1 MLVKLLIDNYK
12 QKESMMLSAYTRPA
26 YAQLLLLL
34 ISVVL
39 GSIAIWLFIQQP
51 WLGVTLDVIDDE
63 IRIIH
68 VSDDRAA
75 QIAIGAKLQ
84 KVVSPSG
91 KAFTLIPTDLS
102 MESDFCDS
110 YRELDEFFAR
120 QTILANLLKEHD
132 ATLIW
137 IDKRGKE
144 GKSTITLKKRTLQD
158 LPVVFL
164 LQIFVATAGFLL
176 STWIFLLRPTDLGAR
191 LFMLAGLMYPIT
203 VFTNAISG
211 NRELAIS
218 GDLFRTL
225 ASINHISG
233 TLCACALIAL
243 FVSYPCKL
251 VRTRT
256 LFLLPIF
263 FGAWAIADGMEWVPD
278 QVWGSRIPSMLQM
291 LFIILLSVVQWQ
303 KTQGQP
309 LERAALRWFILAG
322 VVGSILFII
331 YVFRFNLPSFIA
343 IPPRGILIVEF
354 LLMWI
359 GIAMGL
365 RRYHLY
371 DMDEWSYRGLL
382 WVAGAVA
389 IFIFDAALAYMGAT
403 QVASLSMSL
412 LISGWLYFPFRQW
425 LWQKIVRRPAT
436 NYENL
441 LPELSIIAFT
451 VSVSEQQMRW
461 EALLRKLFDPLEI
474 KIATSNKNGGQLLE
488 EGLALQVPAC
498 EKLPCFLMR
507 YAGRGS
513 RLFSSRDAE
522 LVTSLSDLLANVMS
536 GRSSYEQGVEEERMR
551 IGRDLHDNIGA
562 RLLKL
567 IHQLRGT
574 PSVEVARDAM
584 KDLRT
589 SIAALDAQPVPLLNA
604 LADWRAE
611 ADGRCEAAACKLNW
625 SQSAQLPAQELI
637 PRNKASLESVMRE
650 VITNALKHAAAKHI
664 KVNIEAIDNSL
675 YIIIENDGQI
685 AEFSTW
691 KDGYGLRNLRGRLT
705 ELGGSLKISAENRSV
720 QMQIRVPLL

>member
-1 MLVKLLIDNYK
+1 
-12 QKESMMLSAYTRPA
+12 MLSVYKRPA

-34 ISVVL
+34 ISLVL
-39 GSIAIWLFIQQP
+39 GSIAIWFFMQQP
-51 WLGVTLDVIDDE
+51 WLGVTLDVIDEE
-63 IRIIH
+63 IRI
-68 VSDDRAA
+68 VRVDDALST
-75 QIAIGAKLQ
+75 QVPTGVQLQ
-84 KVVSPSG
+84 KIVSAKGES
-91 KAFTLIPTDLS
+91 FQLIPTDLS
-102 MESDFCDS
+102 MESDFCDT
-110 YRELDEFFAR
+110 YTELADFFAR
-120 QTILANLLKEHD
+120 QTVISNLLKEEKIV
-132 ATLIW
+132 LLW
-137 IDKRGKE
+137 IDKHGKE
-144 GKSTITLKKRTLQD
+144 GKAVIAINQRTLAD
-158 LPVVFL
+158 LPIVFL
-164 LQIFVATAGFLL
+164 FQIFVATAGFLL
-176 STWIFLLRPTDLGAR
+176 STWIFLLRPSDLGAR

-203 VFTNAISG
+203 VLTNAIPG

-218 GDLFRTL
+218 GDVFRL
-225 ASINHISG
+225 LSSINHASG
-233 TLCACALIAL
+233 IMCGCALIAL
-243 FVSYPCKL
+243 FLSYPCKL

-256 LFLLPIF
+256 LFLLPLF
-263 FGAWAIADGMEWVPD
+263 YGVWAICDVFWWMPN
-278 QVWGSRIPSMLQM
+278 QIWGSRIPTMLQM
-291 LFIILLSVVQWQ
+291 LSIILLSVVQWR

-331 YVFRFNLPSFIA
+331 YVFRFNLPDFIP
-343 IPPRGILIVEF
+343 IPPRGILVVEF

-371 DMDEWSYRGLL
+371 DLDEWSYRGLL
-382 WVAGAVA
+382 WVAGATA
-389 IFIFDAALAYMGAT
+389 ILVFDALLAYLGAT
-403 QVASLSMSL
+403 QVASLSLSL

-425 LWQKIVRRPAT
+425 LWQKIVRRPTT

-451 VSVSEQQMRW
+451 VSSSEQQARW
-461 EALLRKLFDPLEI
+461 ESLLRKLFDPLEI
-474 KIATSNKNGGQLLE
+474 KISTTTESGGHLHE

-498 EKLPCFLMR
+498 EKLPSFLMR

-589 SIAALDAQPVPLLNA
+589 SIAALDAQPVPLANA

-611 ADGRCEAAACKLNW
+611 ADGRCEAAGCKLHW
-625 SQSAQLPAQELI
+625 SQSAYLPAQELI

-650 VITNALKHAAAKHI
+650 MITNALKHAAAKNIKAVIETENNTLHI
-664 KVNIEAIDNSL
+664 T
-675 YIIIENDGQI
+675 IENDGQI
-685 AEFSTW
+685 AELSTW
-691 KDGYGLRNLRGRLT
+691 KDGYGLRNLRGRIT
-705 ELGGSLKISAENRSV
+705 ELGGNLNISASSQSV
-720 QMQIRVPLL
+720 QMQIRVPL

>member
-1 MLVKLLIDNYK
+1 
-12 QKESMMLSAYTRPA
+12 MLSAYKRPA
-26 YAQLLLLL
+26 YAQLFLLL
-34 ISVVL
+34 ISAVL
-39 GSIAIWLFIQQP
+39 GSFAIWFFMQQP
-51 WLGVTLDVIDDE
+51 WIGIKLDVADKE

-68 VSDDRAA
+68 VDDSLVA
-75 QIAIGAKLQ
+75 QVPTGVKLQ
-84 KVVSPSG
+84 KIVSPKGES
-91 KAFTLIPTDLS
+91 FSLVPTDLS
-102 MESDFCDS
+102 MESDFCDT
-110 YRELDEFFAR
+110 YTELADFFAR
-120 QTILANLLKEHD
+120 QTILSTRLKEENIV
-132 ATLIW
+132 LIW
-137 IDKRGKE
+137 IDTQGKE
-144 GKSTITLKKRTLQD
+144 GQSVIALKQRTLAD
-158 LPVVFL
+158 LPIVFL
-164 LQIFVATAGFLL
+164 FQIFVATAGFLL
-176 STWIFLLRPTDLGAR
+176 STWIFLLRPSDLGAR
-191 LFMLAGLMYPIT
+191 IFMLAGLMYPIT
-203 VFTNAISG
+203 VLTNAIPG

-218 GDLFRTL
+218 GDVFRL
-225 ASINHISG
+225 LSSINHVSG
-233 TLCACALIAL
+233 ILCGCALIAL
-243 FVSYPCKL
+243 FLSYPCKL

-256 LFLLPIF
+256 LFLVPLF
-263 FGAWAIADGMEWVPD
+263 FGAWTLCDVFWWAPNQI
-278 QVWGSRIPSMLQM
+278 WGSRIPTMLQM
-291 LFIILLSVVQWQ
+291 LSIILLSVVQWR

-322 VVGSILFII
+322 ALGSILFII
-331 YVFRFNLPSFIA
+331 YVFRFNLPDFIP
-343 IPPRGILIVEF
+343 IPPRGILVVEF

-371 DMDEWSYRGLL
+371 DLDEWSYRGLL
-382 WVAGAVA
+382 WVAGAAA
-389 IFIFDAALAYMGAT
+389 IIVFDAFLAYLGAT

-425 LWQKIVRRPAT
+425 LWQKIVRRPTA
-436 NYENL
+436 NYEAL

-451 VSVSEQQMRW
+451 VSTSEQQIRW
-461 EALLRKLFDPLEI
+461 ESLLRKLFDPLEI
-474 KIATSNKNGGQLLE
+474 KISTTTESGGHLLE

-498 EKLPCFLMR
+498 EKLPSFLMR

-611 ADGRCEAAACKLNW
+611 ADGRCEAAGCKLHWN
-625 SQSAQLPAQELI
+625 QSAHLPTQELI

-650 VITNALKHAAAKHI
+650 IITNALKHAAAKNI
-664 KVNIEAIDNSL
+664 KAVIETENNSL
-675 YIIIENDGQI
+675 HITIENDGQI
-685 AEFSTW
+685 TELSTW
-691 KDGYGLRNLRGRLT
+691 KDGYGLRNLRGRIT
-705 ELGGSLKISAENRSV
+705 ELGGNLNISASSHSV
-720 QMQIRVPLL
+720 QMHIRVPL